1 MTRLQNVGSQLRNSR
16 RRRYAADGSAQVLG
30 GTVAQRLLPRAS
42 VITLEPKKL
51 EKAFVQMLGWPND
64 VTYMS

>member
-1 MTRLQNVGSQLRNSR
+1 MTRLQNIGSQLRNSR

-51 EKAFVQMLGWPND
+51 EKAFVQMLGWPHD